1 MNGRILSVGVAAGV
15 ALGLASVGFAG
26 TSLFSASLSGDNEV
40 PANDSEATGTFL
52 GIYDSD
58 ANSFA
63 FEWDITGPLSGTP
76 TVSHI
81 HQAPVGVNGGV
92 VFGFNSPGPT
102 WPLVG
107 SATWNGL
114 SAAQVDTLF
123 NGGFYANFHTTAFPG
138 GELRGQITL
147 VPSAGTG
154 ALMACAGLAAVGRR
168 RRRSA

>member
-1 MNGRILSVGVAAGV
+1 MALRIASGAVAAVVSLGLVSVGSAAI
-15 ALGLASVGFAG
+15 SE
-26 TSLFSASLSGDNEV
+26 FSAGLSGDNEV

-81 HQAPVGVNGGV
+81 HQAPVGVNGPV

-102 WPLVG
+102 WPLAG

-114 SAAQVDTLF
+114 SPAQVDTLF
-123 NGGFYANFHTTAFPG
+123 NGGFYVNFHTTVFPG

-147 VPSAGTG
+147 IPSAGAG
-154 ALMACAGLAAVGRR
+154 ALLACAGIVGVGRR
-168 RRRSA
+168 RRRG